1 MTKFMF
7 ITLSIYSKNL
17 NSLTNFLKFFYK
29 LKTNKVLKL
38 NFFPIQS
45 QKNKKVFFL
54 SVLQSPHVNKKSQEQ
69 FNYHIYNKQLKI
81 HVSQMAKFLTVW
93 KIVKIKLFPDIKLKK
108 KIWLNNKVFKYTLFD
123 KTDHDRFILKFCQ
136 KSKSK
141 SNILNRT
148 KFETSILK
156 RSSFSN
162 KTGHVFLKLLDT
174 HGEILLKKSNFYDC
188 KSSKNKKSKCK

>member
-1 MTKFMF
+1 MF

-38 NFFPIQS
+38 NFFSIQS

-81 HVSQMAKFLTVW
+81 HVSQIAKFLT
-93 KIVKIKLFPDIKLKK
+93 I
-108 KIWLNNKVFKYTLFD
+108 
-123 KTDHDRFILKFCQ
+123 
-136 KSKSK
+136 
-141 SNILNRT
+141 
-148 KFETSILK
+148 
-156 RSSFSN
+156 
-162 KTGHVFLKLLDT
+162 
-174 HGEILLKKSNFYDC
+174 
-188 KSSKNKKSKCK
+188 

>member
-1 MTKFMF
+1 MF

-29 LKTNKVLKL
+29 LKTNKVIKL

-81 HVSQMAKFLTVW
+81 HVSQIAKFLT
-93 KIVKIKLFPDIKLKK
+93 I
-108 KIWLNNKVFKYTLFD
+108 
-123 KTDHDRFILKFCQ
+123 
-136 KSKSK
+136 
-141 SNILNRT
+141 
-148 KFETSILK
+148 
-156 RSSFSN
+156 
-162 KTGHVFLKLLDT
+162 
-174 HGEILLKKSNFYDC
+174 
-188 KSSKNKKSKCK
+188 